1 MRDDQEFV
9 GILTA
14 SEKMLRPDGRP
25 ATARPSPKL
34 VREVERVLAVSAG
47 PQDVAE
53 WLADYMERY
62 AARFAH
68 PCIDMT
74 DPHRPGEQ
82 GTVECSLCGVVWPV
96 CGHAHWSGWV
106 PVDRTPRDAAE

>member
-1 MRDDQEFV
+1 MRDDQEFA
-9 GILTA
+9 GILDA

-25 ATARPSPKL
+25 ATARPSAKL
-34 VREVERVLAVSAG
+34 VREVERVLEVSES

-62 AARFAH
+62 AALFAH

-74 DPHRPGEQ
+74 EPHRPGDE
-82 GTVECSLCGVVWPV
+82 GTVECSLCGVVWPM
-96 CGHAHWSGWV
+96 CGHVHWSGWR
-106 PVDRTPRDAAE
+106 PVERWANVVAE

>member
-9 GILTA
+9 GIMEA
-14 SEKMLRPDGRP
+14 SEMMLRPDGRP

-34 VREVERVLAVSAG
+34 VREVERVLEVSES
-47 PQDVAE
+47 PQDVAD

-62 AARFAH
+62 AGLFAH

-74 DPHRPGEQ
+74 DPHQAGE
-82 GTVECSLCGVVWPV
+82 VECSLCGVVWPM
-96 CGHAHWSGWV
+96 CGHAHWSGWAGV
-106 PVDRTPRDAAE
+106 VAE